1 MTRVGKWQRPAKSTS
16 GVKEEAAENG
26 GSEEEVK
33 ESGGLVESSE
43 VEGKVEETCHFDKA
57 KGVSNKGNR
66 EWKVK
71 ESESRVSEEERE
83 GDGVEEGRECD
94 LKENANKGKKKKK
107 GKKKE
112 NDNEKEKE
120 KVKEGNDEKGVS
132 SVVKEKKRV
141 KFAEKEVASVEEG
154 EFGDKSEVGFV
165 KQEERGFAWKEK
177 QEAGT
182 EEEEEIAVDNGKE
195 GKLDGKREEKGRRKR
210 EKKGGKFRNQEVDD
224 EEGKEIGELGV
235 EGKEKVKFVENEGE
249 NSEKG
254 EKKGAELGNE
264 EETVVGVEENGGPL
278 KKRPRKN
285 EKKVNY
291 AEIDSALDEV
301 VFGEKHRKSQKED
314 GVSESRKKKA
324 LLENDGLEREKKS
337 ENGDVNNE
345 EKGTALGNEEVES
358 EEGKETVVGV
368 EENGGPLKK
377 RLRKTEKKVNYA
389 EIDSALDEVLF
400 GEKHR
405 KSQKEDGVSES
416 RKKKALLENDGLER
430 EKKSENGDVNNEEKG
445 TALGNEEVE
454 SEEGKETVVDVEEN
468 GGPLKKRLRKTEK
481 KVNYADIDNALDEV
495 VFGEKHRKSRKKV
508 GVSESRQKKGVSESD
523 GLESEKKRENGDV
536 NSGKKRASQKGKKKQ
551 EAQEKIKGEEEME
564 ESGEGKGEGDPLVI
578 CTGTGHGPRSQKEQ
592 AGQNSKSWR
601 TSQFTEEA
609 CLMCH
614 QCQRS
619 DKGRVI
625 RCLKCKRKRYCI
637 PCLTKW
643 YPKMTED
650 DIASACPVCLGNC
663 NCKSCLRLDAP
674 VKDLKN
680 LNLEVSEEEEVQ
692 HSKFLLCSLLPFL
705 KRLDAEQM
713 TEREIEAGIR
723 DVPPADLQIENASCP
738 ADERM
743 FCDNCRTSIFDYHRS
758 CSNCSSDLCLLCCRE
773 IRAGCL
779 QGGGPDVVM
788 EYIDRGFKYMHGE
801 HEEIKDELLAG
812 SPKKTVSEDF
822 IGPKSGCKANEDGSI
837 HCACG
842 SGNLQLKCLFPNT
855 EVNFSVSVSELVK
868 KVEDVLKNCEID
880 SANAP
885 VELCMCFNSNG
896 NRDICNGNELLKA
909 ACREDSDDNYLFNP
923 KAKDIMEDDLKH
935 FQFHWKRA
943 EPVIVSNVLESASGL
958 SWEPMVMWRAFRQIK
973 HEKHGTLL
981 DVKAIECL
989 SCCEILKLKDW
1000 PPYKTF
1006 GESLPRHD
1014 VEFTCCLPFKE
1025 YTDRRSGPLNL
1036 AIRLPQNSLKPD
1048 MGPKTYIAYGFPIE
1062 LGRGDSVTKL
1072 HCDMSDA
1079 VNVLTHTAE
1088 VSYSD
1093 GQLAEIQNLKL
1104 LHFKQDQR
1112 ELFGYDQ
1119 NVDKFDVNKNGDV
1132 SGKSTEKEE
1141 VVQGKIYES
1150 GPLNCANELEWPD
1163 ALDGGAVWD
1172 IFRREDVPKLQE
1184 YLDKHFKE
1192 FRHIHCCP
1200 LQKVVHSIHDQTFYL
1215 TLEHKR
1221 KLKEEYGIE
1230 PWTFVQKLG
1239 DAVFIPAGCPHQVRN
1254 LKSCI
1259 KVALDFVSPENVG
1272 ECIRLTEEFRLLPP
1286 NHQAKEDKL
1295 EIKKMLLHAARR
1307 AVDFLMKDGK
1317 VEKTEKV

>member
-1 MTRVGKWQRPAKSTS
+1 MTRVGMT
-16 GVKEEAAENG
+16 EEPAENG

-33 ESGGLVESSE
+33 GSRGLVESSE
-43 VEGKVEETCHFDKA
+43 IEGKVEEACHFDMA
-57 KGVSNKGNR
+57 KDVSKKGNR
-66 EWKVK
+66 ECKVK
-71 ESESRVSEEERE
+71 ESESRVSDSKRE
-83 GDGVEEGRECD
+83 GNGVEKGRESD
-94 LKENANKGKKKKK
+94 LKENANKSKKKRKGKKKDSDHEELGGVLREVNRKTKVKESESKLSEEDREGNGVEEGERDLKENAKDGRKKRK

-112 NDNEKEKE
+112 IDNEEE
-120 KVKEGNDEKGVS
+120 KVKEGTDEKGVS
-132 SVVKEKKRV
+132 SVVKDKKRV
-141 KFAEKEVASVEEG
+141 KFAVKEVATVEEG
-154 EFGDKSEVGFV
+154 ESGDKNEAGFV
-165 KQEERGFAWKEK
+165 KKEERDAAWKEK

-182 EEEEEIAVDNGKE
+182 EEEEEIAVDHGKNS
-195 GKLDGKREEKGRRKR
+195 KLNGKREEKGKRKR
-210 EKKGGKFRNQEVDD
+210 VKGGKFRNQEVDD
-224 EEGKEIGELGV
+224 NEGKEIGEPGV

-249 NSEKG
+249 NGEGGGDEESEELITKNNEKG
-254 EKKGAELGNE
+254 EKKGDELGNE
-264 EETVVGVEENGGPL
+264 GEESVEEETVLGVEENGDEL
-278 KKRPRKN
+278 VFRKKHKKSRK
-285 EKKVNY
+285 
-291 AEIDSALDEV
+291 
-301 VFGEKHRKSQKED
+301 D

-324 LLENDGLEREKKS
+324 LLENDGLEREEKS

-345 EKGTALGNEEVES
+345 KKGTELGNEVES
-358 EEGKETVVGV
+358 EEREETVIGV
-368 EENGGPLKK
+368 EENGGTLKK
-377 RLRKTEKKVNYA
+377 RLRKKVNYA
-389 EIDSALDEVLF
+389 EIDD
-400 GEKHR
+400 
-405 KSQKEDGVSES
+405 
-416 RKKKALLENDGLER
+416 
-430 EKKSENGDVNNEEKG
+430 
-445 TALGNEEVE
+445 
-454 SEEGKETVVDVEEN
+454 
-468 GGPLKKRLRKTEK
+468 
-481 KVNYADIDNALDEV
+481 ALDEV
-495 VFGEKHRKSRKKV
+495 VFGRKHRKSRKKV
-508 GVSESRQKKGVSESD
+508 GVSESRQKKGVSECD
-523 GLESEKKRENGDV
+523 GLESEKKRGKGDV
-536 NSGKKRASQKGKKKQ
+536 NSGKQRVSLKGKKKR
-551 EAQEKIKGEEEME
+551 EVQEKIKGEEHKE
-564 ESGEGKGEGDPLVI
+564 ESGEGKGEGVI
-578 CTGTGHGPRSQKEQ
+578 CTGTGYGPGSQK
-592 AGQNSKSWR
+592 GQVGQSSKSCR
-601 TSQFTEEA
+601 TSQFAEEV

-614 QCQRS
+614 QCQRN
-619 DKGRVI
+619 DNGRVI

-680 LNLEVSEEEEVQ
+680 LNLEVSEEEEVK
-692 HSKFLLCSLLPFL
+692 HSKFLLRALLPFL
-705 KRLDAEQM
+705 KQLDAEQM
-713 TEREIEAGIR
+713 MEREIEAMIR
-723 DVPPADLQIENASCP
+723 GVPAADLQIENARCP

-743 FCDNCRTSIFDYHRS
+743 FCDNCRTSISDYHRS
-758 CSNCSSDLCLLCCRE
+758 CSNCSSDLCLVCCRE
-773 IRAGCL
+773 IRAGGL

-788 EYIDRGFKYMHGE
+788 EYIDRGFTYMHGE

-812 SPKKTVSEDF
+812 SPKKTFSEDF
-822 IGPKSGCKANEDGSI
+822 TRPKSGWKANEDGSI
-837 HCACG
+837 HCSCG
-842 SGNLQLKCLFPNT
+842 SGNLQLKCLLPNM
-855 EVNFSVSVSELVK
+855 EVNFSVSVTELVK
-868 KVEDVLKNCEID
+868 KVEDVLKNYETD
-880 SANAP
+880 AVNAP
-885 VELCMCFNSNG
+885 VEPCVCYNSNG
-896 NRDICNGNELLKA
+896 DRDICNANESLKA

-923 KAKDIMEDDLKH
+923 KAKEITGDDLKH

-943 EPVIVSNVLESASGL
+943 EPVIVSNVLEAASGL

-973 HEKHGTLL
+973 HEKHGKLL

-989 SCCEILKLKDW
+989 GCCEVEINVHKFFTGYTEGRFDDKKWPQILKLKDW

-1036 AIRLPQNSLKPD
+1036 ATRLPQNSLKPD
-1048 MGPKTYIAYGFPIE
+1048 MGPKTYIAYGFPKE

-1104 LHFKQDQR
+1104 VHVKQDQR

-1119 NVDKFDVNKNGDV
+1119 NVDKVDINKNGGV
-1132 SGKSTEKEE
+1132 SGKSTENE
-1141 VVQGKIYES
+1141 VVQGKTYES
-1150 GPLNCANELEWPD
+1150 GPLNCANEMEWPD
-1163 ALDGGAVWD
+1163 ALDGSAAWD

-1259 KVALDFVSPENVG
+1259 KVAMDFVSPENAG

-1295 EIKKMLLHAARR
+1295 EIKKMLLHAARC
-1307 AVDFLMKDGK
+1307 AVDFLTRDGK
-1317 VEKTEKV
+1317 AEKTEKVEKKKAGRKKR

>member
-1 MTRVGKWQRPAKSTS
+1 MTRVGKRQRPATSTE
-16 GVKEEAAENG
+16 GVMEEAAENG
-26 GSEEEVK
+26 GPEEEVK
-33 ESGGLVESSE
+33 ESGGLFESSE
-43 VEGKVEETCHFDKA
+43 NEGKVEETCHFDKE
-57 KGVSNKGNR
+57 GVSNKGNR

-83 GDGVEEGRECD
+83 GNGVEEGREGD
-94 LKENANKGKKKKK
+94 MKENVNTGKKKKK

-112 NDNEKEKE
+112 NEHEELEGVLREANSKKKAKESESKVNEEDREGNGVEEGKECNLKE
-120 KVKEGNDEKGVS
+120 NAKEGRKKRKGKKKESDNEKGVS

-165 KQEERGFAWKEK
+165 KKEDRGLAWKEK

-182 EEEEEIAVDNGKE
+182 EEEKEIAVDNGKE
-195 GKLDGKREEKGRRKR
+195 GKFDGKREEKGKMKR

-235 EGKEKVKFVENEGE
+235 EGKEKVSFDENEGE
-249 NSEKG
+249 NGEGGGDEESEGLSTKNSEKG
-254 EKKGAELGNE
+254 VKKGAELGNEEEESEE

-291 AEIDSALDEV
+291 AEIDSALNEV
-301 VFGEKHRKSQKED
+301 VLGEKHRKS
-314 GVSESRKKKA
+314 R
-324 LLENDGLEREKKS
+324 
-337 ENGDVNNE
+337 
-345 EKGTALGNEEVES
+345 
-358 EEGKETVVGV
+358 
-368 EENGGPLKK
+368 
-377 RLRKTEKKVNYA
+377 KKVNYA
-389 EIDSALDEVLF
+389 E
-400 GEKHR
+400 
-405 KSQKEDGVSES
+405 
-416 RKKKALLENDGLER
+416 
-430 EKKSENGDVNNEEKG
+430 
-445 TALGNEEVE
+445 
-454 SEEGKETVVDVEEN
+454 
-468 GGPLKKRLRKTEK
+468 
-481 KVNYADIDNALDEV
+481 IDNALDEV

-508 GVSESRQKKGVSESD
+508 GVSESRQKKGVSECD

-536 NSGKKRASQKGKKKQ
+536 NSGKKRVSQKGKKKQ
-551 EAQEKIKGEEEME
+551 EVREKIKGEEEME
-564 ESGEGKGEGDPLVI
+564 ESGEGKGEGDSLVI
-578 CTGTGHGPRSQKEQ
+578 CTGTGYGPRSQKDQ
-592 AGQNSKSWR
+592 VGQSSKSWR

-713 TEREIEAGIR
+713 TEREIEARIR
-723 DVPPADLQIENASCP
+723 GVPPADLQIENASCP

-812 SPKKTVSEDF
+812 SPKKTVSENF
-822 IGPKSGCKANEDGSI
+822 IGPKSGWKANEDGSI

-896 NRDICNGNELLKA
+896 NPDSCNGNELLKA
-909 ACREDSDDNYLFNP
+909 ACREDSDGNYLFNP
-923 KAKDIMEDDLKH
+923 KAKDIKEDDLKH

-943 EPVIVSNVLESASGL
+943 EPVIVSNVLETASGL

-989 SCCEILKLKDW
+989 SCCEVEINVHKFFTGYTEGRFDGKNWPQILKLKDW

-1025 YTDRRSGPLNL
+1025 YSDRRSGPLNL

-1119 NVDKFDVNKNGDV
+1119 NVDKVDVNENGGV

-1150 GPLNCANELEWPD
+1150 GHLNCANELEWPD

-1307 AVDFLMKDGK
+1307 AVDFLMKDGR

>member
-1 MTRVGKWQRPAKSTS
+1 MTRVGMM
-16 GVKEEAAENG
+16 EEPAENG

-33 ESGGLVESSE
+33 GSRGLVESSE
-43 VEGKVEETCHFDKA
+43 IEGKVEEACHFDMA
-57 KGVSNKGNR
+57 KDVSKKGNR
-66 EWKVK
+66 ECKVK
-71 ESESRVSEEERE
+71 ESESRVSDSERE
-83 GDGVEEGRECD
+83 GNGVEKGRESD
-94 LKENANKGKKKKK
+94 LKENANKSKKKRKGKKKDSDHEELGGVLREVNRKTKVKESESKLSEEDREGNGVEEGERDLKENAKDCRKKRK

-112 NDNEKEKE
+112 IDNEEE
-120 KVKEGNDEKGVS
+120 KVKEGTDEKGVS
-132 SVVKEKKRV
+132 SVVKDKKRV
-141 KFAEKEVASVEEG
+141 KFAVKEVASVEEG
-154 EFGDKSEVGFV
+154 ESGDKSEAGFV
-165 KQEERGFAWKEK
+165 KKEERDAAWKEK

-182 EEEEEIAVDNGKE
+182 EEEEEIAVDHGKNS
-195 GKLDGKREEKGRRKR
+195 KLNGKREEKGKRKR
-210 EKKGGKFRNQEVDD
+210 VKGGKFRNQEVDD
-224 EEGKEIGELGV
+224 DEGKEIGEPGV

-249 NSEKG
+249 NGEGGGDEESEELITKNNEKG
-254 EKKGAELGNE
+254 EKKGDELGNE
-264 EETVVGVEENGGPL
+264 GEESVEEETVLGVEENGGPL

-285 EKKVNY
+285 DKKVNY
-291 AEIDSALDEV
+291 AEIDNALDEL
-301 VFGEKHRKSQKED
+301 VFRKKHKKSRKY

-324 LLENDGLEREKKS
+324 LLENDGLEREEKS

-345 EKGTALGNEEVES
+345 KKGTELGNEWSRRE
-358 EEGKETVVGV
+358 ETVIGV
-368 EENGGPLKK
+368 EENGGTLKK
-377 RLRKTEKKVNYA
+377 RLRKKVNYA
-389 EIDSALDEVLF
+389 EIDD
-400 GEKHR
+400 
-405 KSQKEDGVSES
+405 
-416 RKKKALLENDGLER
+416 
-430 EKKSENGDVNNEEKG
+430 
-445 TALGNEEVE
+445 
-454 SEEGKETVVDVEEN
+454 
-468 GGPLKKRLRKTEK
+468 
-481 KVNYADIDNALDEV
+481 ALDEV
-495 VFGEKHRKSRKKV
+495 VFGRKHRKSRKKV
-508 GVSESRQKKGVSESD
+508 GFSESRQKKGVSECD
-523 GLESEKKRENGDV
+523 GLESEKKRGKGDV
-536 NSGKKRASQKGKKKQ
+536 NSGKQRVSLKGKKKR
-551 EAQEKIKGEEEME
+551 EVQEKIKGEEHKE
-564 ESGEGKGEGDPLVI
+564 ESGEGKGEGVI
-578 CTGTGHGPRSQKEQ
+578 CTGTGYGPGSQK
-592 AGQNSKSWR
+592 GQVGQSSKSCR
-601 TSQFTEEA
+601 TSQFTEEV

-614 QCQRS
+614 QCQRN
-619 DKGRVI
+619 DNGRVI

-680 LNLEVSEEEEVQ
+680 LNLEVSEEEEVK
-692 HSKFLLCSLLPFL
+692 HSKFLLRALLPFL
-705 KRLDAEQM
+705 KQLDAEQM
-713 TEREIEAGIR
+713 VEREIEARIR
-723 DVPPADLQIENASCP
+723 GVPAADLQIENARCP

-743 FCDNCRTSIFDYHRS
+743 FCDNCRTSISDYHRS
-758 CSNCSSDLCLLCCRE
+758 CSNCSSDLCLVCCRE

-788 EYIDRGFKYMHGE
+788 EYIDRGFTYMHGE

-812 SPKKTVSEDF
+812 SPKKTFSEDF
-822 IGPKSGCKANEDGSI
+822 TRPKSGWKANEDGSI
-837 HCACG
+837 HCSCG
-842 SGNLQLKCLFPNT
+842 SGNLQLKCLLPNM
-855 EVNFSVSVSELVK
+855 EVNFSVSVSVTELVK
-868 KVEDVLKNCEID
+868 KVEDVVKNYETD
-880 SANAP
+880 AVNAP
-885 VELCMCFNSNG
+885 T
-896 NRDICNGNELLKA
+896 
-909 ACREDSDDNYLFNP
+909 CREDSDDNYLFNP
-923 KAKDIMEDDLKH
+923 KAKEITEDDLKH

-943 EPVIVSNVLESASGL
+943 EPVIVSNVLETASGL

-973 HEKHGTLL
+973 HEKHGKLL

-989 SCCEILKLKDW
+989 GCCEVEINVHKFFTGYTEGRFDDKKWPQILKLKDW

-1036 AIRLPQNSLKPD
+1036 ATRLPQNSLKPD
-1048 MGPKTYIAYGFPIE
+1048 MGPKTYIAYGFPKE

-1104 LHFKQDQR
+1104 VHVKQDQR

-1119 NVDKFDVNKNGDV
+1119 NVDKADINKNGGV
-1132 SGKSTEKEE
+1132 SGKSTENEE
-1141 VVQGKIYES
+1141 VVQGKTYES
-1150 GPLNCANELEWPD
+1150 GPLNCTDELEWPD
-1163 ALDGGAVWD
+1163 ALDGGAAWD

-1259 KVALDFVSPENVG
+1259 KVAMDFVSPENAG

-1295 EIKKMLLHAARR
+1295 EIKKMLLHAARC
-1307 AVDFLMKDGK
+1307 AVDFLTRDGK
-1317 VEKTEKV
+1317 AEKTEKVEKKKAGRKKR

>member
-1 MTRVGKWQRPAKSTS
+1 M
-16 GVKEEAAENG
+16 EEPAENG

-33 ESGGLVESSE
+33 GSRGLVESSE
-43 VEGKVEETCHFDKA
+43 IEGKVEEACHFDMA
-57 KGVSNKGNR
+57 KDVSKKGNR
-66 EWKVK
+66 ECKVK
-71 ESESRVSEEERE
+71 ESESRVSDSERE
-83 GDGVEEGRECD
+83 GNGVEKGRESD
-94 LKENANKGKKKKK
+94 LKENANKSKKKRKGKKKDSDHEELGGVLREVNRKTKVKESESKLSEEDREGNGVEEGERDLKENAKDGRKKRK

-112 NDNEKEKE
+112 IDNEEEK
-120 KVKEGNDEKGVS
+120 
-132 SVVKEKKRV
+132 
-141 KFAEKEVASVEEG
+141 VASVEEG
-154 EFGDKSEVGFV
+154 ESGDKSEAGFV
-165 KQEERGFAWKEK
+165 KKEERDAAWKEK

-182 EEEEEIAVDNGKE
+182 EEEEEIAVDHGKNS
-195 GKLDGKREEKGRRKR
+195 KLNGKREEKGKRKR
-210 EKKGGKFRNQEVDD
+210 VKGGKFRNQEVDD
-224 EEGKEIGELGV
+224 DEGKEIGEPGV

-249 NSEKG
+249 NGEGGGDEESEELITKNNEKG
-254 EKKGAELGNE
+254 EKKGDELGNE
-264 EETVVGVEENGGPL
+264 GEESVEEETVLGVEENGGPL

-285 EKKVNY
+285 DKKVNY
-291 AEIDSALDEV
+291 AEIDNALDEL
-301 VFGEKHRKSQKED
+301 VFRKKHKKSRKD

-324 LLENDGLEREKKS
+324 LLENDGLEREEKS

-345 EKGTALGNEEVES
+345 KKGTELGNEVES
-358 EEGKETVVGV
+358 EEREETVIGV
-368 EENGGPLKK
+368 EENGGTLKK
-377 RLRKTEKKVNYA
+377 RLRKKVNYA
-389 EIDSALDEVLF
+389 EIDD
-400 GEKHR
+400 
-405 KSQKEDGVSES
+405 
-416 RKKKALLENDGLER
+416 
-430 EKKSENGDVNNEEKG
+430 
-445 TALGNEEVE
+445 
-454 SEEGKETVVDVEEN
+454 
-468 GGPLKKRLRKTEK
+468 
-481 KVNYADIDNALDEV
+481 ALDEV
-495 VFGEKHRKSRKKV
+495 VFGRKHRKSRKKR
-508 GVSESRQKKGVSESD
+508 VS
-523 GLESEKKRENGDV
+523 L
-536 NSGKKRASQKGKKKQ
+536 KGKKKR
-551 EAQEKIKGEEEME
+551 EVQEKIKGEEHKE
-564 ESGEGKGEGDPLVI
+564 ESGEGKGEGVI
-578 CTGTGHGPRSQKEQ
+578 CTGTGYGPGSQK
-592 AGQNSKSWR
+592 GQVGQSSKSCR
-601 TSQFTEEA
+601 TSQFTEEV

-614 QCQRS
+614 QCQRN
-619 DKGRVI
+619 DNGRVI

-680 LNLEVSEEEEVQ
+680 LNLEVSEEEEVK
-692 HSKFLLCSLLPFL
+692 HSKFLLRALLPFL
-705 KRLDAEQM
+705 KQLDAEQM
-713 TEREIEAGIR
+713 MEREIEARIR
-723 DVPPADLQIENASCP
+723 GVPPADLQIENARCP

-743 FCDNCRTSIFDYHRS
+743 FCDSCRTSISDYHRS
-758 CSNCSSDLCLLCCRE
+758 CSNCSSDLCLVCCRE

-788 EYIDRGFKYMHGE
+788 EYIDRGFTYMHGE
-801 HEEIKDELLAG
+801 HEEIKDELLAVA
-812 SPKKTVSEDF
+812 T
-822 IGPKSGCKANEDGSI
+822 
-837 HCACG
+837 
-842 SGNLQLKCLFPNT
+842 LQLKCLLPNM
-855 EVNFSVSVSELVK
+855 EVNFSVSVTELVK
-868 KVEDVLKNCEID
+868 KVEDVLKNYETD
-880 SANAP
+880 AVNAP
-885 VELCMCFNSNG
+885 VESCECFSSNG
-896 NRDICNGNELLKA
+896 DRDICNANESLKA

-923 KAKDIMEDDLKH
+923 KAKEITEDDLKH

-943 EPVIVSNVLESASGL
+943 EPVIVSNVLETASGL

-973 HEKHGTLL
+973 HEKHGKLL

-989 SCCEILKLKDW
+989 GCCEVEINVHKFFTGYTEGSFDDKKWPQILKLKDW

-1036 AIRLPQNSLKPD
+1036 ATRLPQNSLKPD
-1048 MGPKTYIAYGFPIE
+1048 MGPKTYIAYGFPKE

-1093 GQLAEIQNLKL
+1093 GQLAEIPNLKL
-1104 LHFKQDQR
+1104 VHVKQDQR

-1119 NVDKFDVNKNGDV
+1119 NVDKADINKNGGV
-1132 SGKSTEKEE
+1132 SGKSTENEE
-1141 VVQGKIYES
+1141 VVHGKTYES

-1163 ALDGGAVWD
+1163 ALDGGAAWD

-1200 LQKVVHSIHDQTFYL
+1200 FTKGNHVVHSIHDQTFYL

-1259 KVALDFVSPENVG
+1259 KVAMDFVSPENAG

-1295 EIKKMLLHAARR
+1295 EIKKMLLHAARC
-1307 AVDFLMKDGK
+1307 AVDFLTRDGK
-1317 VEKTEKV
+1317 AEKTEKVEKKKAGRKKR

>member
-1 MTRVGKWQRPAKSTS
+1 MTRVGKRQRPANSTA
-16 GVKEEAAENG
+16 GVKKEAAKNG

-43 VEGKVEETCHFDKA
+43 IEGKVEETCHFDNA
-57 KGVSNKGNR
+57 KDVSNKGNR

-71 ESESRVSEEERE
+71 ESESNVSEEESE
-83 GDGVEEGRECD
+83 GNGVEEGRECD
-94 LKENANKGKKKKK
+94 LKENANKGEKKRK

-112 NDNEKEKE
+112 NDNEKE

-132 SVVKEKKRV
+132 SVVKDKKRV
-141 KFAEKEVASVEEG
+141 KFTEKEVASVEEG
-154 EFGDKSEVGFV
+154 EFGDKSEVAFV

-195 GKLDGKREEKGRRKR
+195 GKLDGKREEKGKRKR

-224 EEGKEIGELGV
+224 EEGKGIGELGV
-235 EGKEKVKFVENEGE
+235 EGKEKVKFVENGGE

-264 EETVVGVEENGGPL
+264 EEESEEEETVVGVEENGGSL

-301 VFGEKHRKSQKED
+301 VFGEKHRKSREKD

-337 ENGDVNNE
+337 ENSDVNKE
-345 EKGTALGNEEVES
+345 KKGTELGNEEVGS
-358 EEGKETVVGV
+358 EEGKENVVVV
-368 EENGGPLKK
+368 EENGGPLKT

-389 EIDSALDEVLF
+389 E
-400 GEKHR
+400 
-405 KSQKEDGVSES
+405 
-416 RKKKALLENDGLER
+416 
-430 EKKSENGDVNNEEKG
+430 
-445 TALGNEEVE
+445 
-454 SEEGKETVVDVEEN
+454 
-468 GGPLKKRLRKTEK
+468 
-481 KVNYADIDNALDEV
+481 IDNALDEV

-508 GVSESRQKKGVSESD
+508 GVSDSRQKKGVSECD

-536 NSGKKRASQKGKKKQ
+536 NSGKKRASQKGKKKL
-551 EAQEKIKGEEEME
+551 EEQEKIKGEEEME
-564 ESGEGKGEGDPLVI
+564 ESGEGKGEGDSLVI

-592 AGQNSKSWR
+592 VGQSSKSWC
-601 TSQFTEEA
+601 TTQFTEEV

-705 KRLDAEQM
+705 KLLDTEQM
-713 TEREIEAGIR
+713 TEREIEARIR
-723 DVPPADLQIENASCP
+723 GVPPADLQIENASCP

-758 CSNCSSDLCLLCCRE
+758 CSNCSSDLCLLCCCE

-812 SPKKTVSEDF
+812 SPKKTVSVDF
-822 IGPKSGCKANEDGSI
+822 TGPKSGWKVNEDGSI

-842 SGNLQLKCLFPNT
+842 SGNLQLKCLFPNKG
-855 EVNFSVSVSELVK
+855 VNFSVSVSELVK

-896 NRDICNGNELLKA
+896 NHDICNGNESLKA

-943 EPVIVSNVLESASGL
+943 EPVIVSNVLDTASGL

-989 SCCEILKLKDW
+989 SCCEVDINVHKFFTGYTEGRFDGKNWPQILKLKDW

-1036 AIRLPQNSLKPD
+1036 AIRLPQDSLKPD

-1119 NVDKFDVNKNGDV
+1119 NVDKFDVNKNGGDA
-1132 SGKSTEKEE
+1132 GKSAEKEE
-1141 VVQGKIYES
+1141 MIQGKIYES

-1184 YLDKHFKE
+1184 YLNKHFKE

-1200 LQKVVHSIHDQTFYL
+1200 LQKVVHSIHDQTFYF

-1272 ECIRLTEEFRLLPP
+1272 ECIHLTEEFRQLPP

-1295 EIKKMLLHAARR
+1295 EIKKMLLHAARH

-1317 VEKTEKV
+1317 

>member
-1 MTRVGKWQRPAKSTS
+1 MTRVGKRQRPAKSTA

-33 ESGGLVESSE
+33 ESGGLVEGSE
-43 VEGKVEETCHFDKA
+43 IEGKVEETCHFDKS
-57 KGVSNKGNR
+57 KDVSNKGNR

-83 GDGVEEGRECD
+83 GNGVEEGRECD

-112 NDNEKEKE
+112 SDNEKEKE

-154 EFGDKSEVGFV
+154 EFGDKSEVRFV

-195 GKLDGKREEKGRRKR
+195 GKLDGKREEKGKRKR
-210 EKKGGKFRNQEVDD
+210 EKKGGKLRNQEVDD

-314 GVSESRKKKA
+314 GVSDSRKKKA
-324 LLENDGLEREKKS
+324 LLENDGLQREKKS

-389 EIDSALDEVLF
+389 EID
-400 GEKHR
+400 
-405 KSQKEDGVSES
+405 
-416 RKKKALLENDGLER
+416 
-430 EKKSENGDVNNEEKG
+430 
-445 TALGNEEVE
+445 
-454 SEEGKETVVDVEEN
+454 
-468 GGPLKKRLRKTEK
+468 
-481 KVNYADIDNALDEV
+481 NALDEL

-508 GVSESRQKKGVSESD
+508 GVSESRQKKGVSECD

-536 NSGKKRASQKGKKKQ
+536 NSGTKRASQKGKKKQ

-564 ESGEGKGEGDPLVI
+564 ESGEGKGEGDSLVI

-713 TEREIEAGIR
+713 TEREIEARIR
-723 DVPPADLQIENASCP
+723 GVPPADLQIENASCP

-801 HEEIKDELLAG
+801 HEEIKDELLTG

-822 IGPKSGCKANEDGSI
+822 IGPKSGWKANEDGSI

-855 EVNFSVSVSELVK
+855 EVNFSVSVSVSELVK

-885 VELCMCFNSNG
+885 VELRMCFNSNG

-943 EPVIVSNVLESASGL
+943 EPVIVSNVLETASGL

-989 SCCEILKLKDW
+989 SCCEVEINVHKFFTGYTEGRFDGKNWPQILKLKDW

-1079 VNVLTHTAE
+1079 ISQA
-1088 VSYSD
+1088 Y
-1093 GQLAEIQNLKL
+1093 IW
-1104 LHFKQDQR
+1104 
-1112 ELFGYDQ
+1112 EL
-1119 NVDKFDVNKNGDV
+1119 
-1132 SGKSTEKEE
+1132 
-1141 VVQGKIYES
+1141 
-1150 GPLNCANELEWPD
+1150 
-1163 ALDGGAVWD
+1163 
-1172 IFRREDVPKLQE
+1172 
-1184 YLDKHFKE
+1184 
-1192 FRHIHCCP
+1192 
-1200 LQKVVHSIHDQTFYL
+1200 
-1215 TLEHKR
+1215 
-1221 KLKEEYGIE
+1221 
-1230 PWTFVQKLG
+1230 
-1239 DAVFIPAGCPHQVRN
+1239 
-1254 LKSCI
+1254 
-1259 KVALDFVSPENVG
+1259 
-1272 ECIRLTEEFRLLPP
+1272 
-1286 NHQAKEDKL
+1286 
-1295 EIKKMLLHAARR
+1295 
-1307 AVDFLMKDGK
+1307 
-1317 VEKTEKV
+1317 

>member
-1 MTRVGKWQRPAKSTS
+1 MM
-16 GVKEEAAENG
+16 EEPAENG

-33 ESGGLVESSE
+33 GSRGLVESSE
-43 VEGKVEETCHFDKA
+43 IEGKVEEACHFDMA
-57 KGVSNKGNR
+57 KDVSKKGNR
-66 EWKVK
+66 ECKVK
-71 ESESRVSEEERE
+71 ESESRVSDSERE
-83 GDGVEEGRECD
+83 GNGVEKGRESD
-94 LKENANKGKKKKK
+94 LKENANKSKKKRK
-107 GKKKE
+107 GKKKDSDHE
-112 NDNEKEKE
+112 ELGGVLREVNRKTKVKESESKLSEEDREGNGVEEGERDLKEKAKEGRKKRKGEKKEIDNEEE
-120 KVKEGNDEKGVS
+120 KVKEGTDEKGVS
-132 SVVKEKKRV
+132 SVVKDKKRV
-141 KFAEKEVASVEEG
+141 KFAVKEVASVEEG
-154 EFGDKSEVGFV
+154 ESGDKSEAGFV
-165 KQEERGFAWKEK
+165 KKEERDAAWKEK

-182 EEEEEIAVDNGKE
+182 EEEEEIAVDHGKNS
-195 GKLDGKREEKGRRKR
+195 KLNGKREEKGKRKR
-210 EKKGGKFRNQEVDD
+210 FKKGGKFRNQEVDD
-224 EEGKEIGELGV
+224 DEGKEIGEPGV

-249 NSEKG
+249 NGEGGGDEESEELITKNNEKG
-254 EKKGAELGNE
+254 EKKGDELGNE
-264 EETVVGVEENGGPL
+264 GEESVEEETVLGVEENGGPL

-285 EKKVNY
+285 DKKVNY
-291 AEIDSALDEV
+291 AEIDNALDELV
-301 VFGEKHRKSQKED
+301 VRKKHKKSRKD

-324 LLENDGLEREKKS
+324 LLENDGLEREEKS

-345 EKGTALGNEEVES
+345 KKGTGLGNEVES
-358 EEGKETVVGV
+358 EEREETVIGV
-368 EENGGPLKK
+368 EENGGTLKK
-377 RLRKTEKKVNYA
+377 RLRKKVNYA
-389 EIDSALDEVLF
+389 EIDD
-400 GEKHR
+400 
-405 KSQKEDGVSES
+405 
-416 RKKKALLENDGLER
+416 
-430 EKKSENGDVNNEEKG
+430 
-445 TALGNEEVE
+445 
-454 SEEGKETVVDVEEN
+454 
-468 GGPLKKRLRKTEK
+468 
-481 KVNYADIDNALDEV
+481 ALDEV
-495 VFGEKHRKSRKKV
+495 VFGRKHRKSRKKV
-508 GVSESRQKKGVSESD
+508 GVSESRQKKGVSECD
-523 GLESEKKRENGDV
+523 GLESEKKRGKGDV
-536 NSGKKRASQKGKKKQ
+536 NSGKQRVSLKGKKKR
-551 EAQEKIKGEEEME
+551 EVQEKIKGEEHKE
-564 ESGEGKGEGDPLVI
+564 ESGEGEGVI
-578 CTGTGHGPRSQKEQ
+578 CPGTGYGPGSQK
-592 AGQNSKSWR
+592 GQVGQSSKSCR
-601 TSQFTEEA
+601 TSQFTEEV

-614 QCQRS
+614 QCQRN
-619 DKGRVI
+619 DNGRVI

-680 LNLEVSEEEEVQ
+680 LNLEVSEEEEVK
-692 HSKFLLCSLLPFL
+692 HSKFLLRALLPFL
-705 KRLDAEQM
+705 KQLDAEQM
-713 TEREIEAGIR
+713 MEREIEARIR
-723 DVPPADLQIENASCP
+723 GVPAADLQIENARCP

-743 FCDNCRTSIFDYHRS
+743 FCDNCRTSISDYHRS
-758 CSNCSSDLCLLCCRE
+758 CSNCSSDLCLVCCRE

-779 QGGGPDVVM
+779 QGGGSDVVM
-788 EYIDRGFKYMHGE
+788 EYIDRGFTYMHGE

-812 SPKKTVSEDF
+812 SPKKTVSEDCTR
-822 IGPKSGCKANEDGSI
+822 PKSGWKANEDGSI
-837 HCACG
+837 HCSCG
-842 SGNLQLKCLFPNT
+842 SGNLQLKCLLPNM
-855 EVNFSVSVSELVK
+855 EVNFSVSVTEVVK
-868 KVEDVLKNCEID
+868 KVEDVLKNYETD
-880 SANAP
+880 AVNAP
-885 VELCMCFNSNG
+885 VEPCVCFSSNG
-896 NRDICNGNELLKA
+896 DRDICNANESLKA

-923 KAKDIMEDDLKH
+923 KAKEITEDDLKH
-935 FQFHWKRA
+935 FQLHWKRA
-943 EPVIVSNVLESASGL
+943 EPVIVSNVLETASGL

-973 HEKHGTLL
+973 HEQHGKLL

-989 SCCEILKLKDW
+989 GCCEVEINVHKFFTGYTEGRFDDKKWPQILKLKDW

-1036 AIRLPQNSLKPD
+1036 ATRLPQNSLKPD
-1048 MGPKTYIAYGFPIE
+1048 MGPKTYIAYGFPKE

-1104 LHFKQDQR
+1104 VHAKQDQR

-1119 NVDKFDVNKNGDV
+1119 NVDRVDINKNGGV
-1132 SGKSTEKEE
+1132 SGKSTENEE
-1141 VVQGKIYES
+1141 VIQGKTYES
-1150 GPLNCANELEWPD
+1150 GPLNCANEMEWPD
-1163 ALDGGAVWD
+1163 ALDGAAWD

-1259 KVALDFVSPENVG
+1259 KVAMDFVSPENAG

-1295 EIKKMLLHAARR
+1295 EIKKMLLHAARC
-1307 AVDFLMKDGK
+1307 AVDFLTRDGK
-1317 VEKTEKV
+1317 AEKTEKLEKKKAGRKKR

>member
-1 MTRVGKWQRPAKSTS
+1 MTRVGKRQRPAKSTA

-33 ESGGLVESSE
+33 ESGGLVEGSE
-43 VEGKVEETCHFDKA
+43 IEGKVEETCHFDKS
-57 KGVSNKGNR
+57 KDVSNKGNR
-66 EWKVK
+66 EWKVT

-195 GKLDGKREEKGRRKR
+195 GKLDGKREEKGKRKR
-210 EKKGGKFRNQEVDD
+210 EKKGGKLRNQEVDD

-254 EKKGAELGNE
+254 EKKGAELVNE

-291 AEIDSALDEV
+291 AEIDSALDGV
-301 VFGEKHRKSQKED
+301 VFGEKHRKSQED

-358 EEGKETVVGV
+358 EEGKEIVVGV

-377 RLRKTEKKVNYA
+377 RLRRTEKKLNYA
-389 EIDSALDEVLF
+389 E
-400 GEKHR
+400 
-405 KSQKEDGVSES
+405 
-416 RKKKALLENDGLER
+416 
-430 EKKSENGDVNNEEKG
+430 
-445 TALGNEEVE
+445 
-454 SEEGKETVVDVEEN
+454 
-468 GGPLKKRLRKTEK
+468 
-481 KVNYADIDNALDEV
+481 IDNALDEV

-508 GVSESRQKKGVSESD
+508 GFSESRQKKGVSECD

-564 ESGEGKGEGDPLVI
+564 ESGEGKGEVDSLVI

-592 AGQNSKSWR
+592 VGQNSKSWR
-601 TSQFTEEA
+601 TSQFTEEE

-674 VKDLKN
+674 VKDPKN

-692 HSKFLLCSLLPFL
+692 HSKFLLSSLLPFL

-713 TEREIEAGIR
+713 TERDIEARIR
-723 DVPPADLQIENASCP
+723 GVPPADLQIENASCP

-743 FCDNCRTSIFDYHRS
+743 FCDNCRTSIFDHHRS

-812 SPKKTVSEDF
+812 SPKKIVSEDF
-822 IGPKSGCKANEDGSI
+822 LGPKSGWKANEDGSI

-943 EPVIVSNVLESASGL
+943 EPVIVSNVLETASGL

-989 SCCEILKLKDW
+989 SCCEVEINVHKFFTGYTEGRFDGKNWPQILKLKDW

-1119 NVDKFDVNKNGDV
+1119 NVDKFDVNKNGGV

-1295 EIKKMLLHAARR
+1295 EVFVIFLLCLYNN
-1307 AVDFLMKDGK
+1307 DKC
-1317 VEKTEKV
+1317 